1 MVLNICYKTSF
12 SVQINRPRIQ
22 AHKSKKINTNAVMLQ
37 PTLLHYNEMQSTSIS
52 AWPLCG
58 MLRSSRGTS
67 LSSVFLTAS
76 PVHVGVPCHA
86 CVCFLSVLAMVAY
99 RSIIL
104 VVLADA
110 LPSSSSFQSPWML
123 CCRDHICSCGGC
135 FAGEVVWVSSMVDA
149 LRSSF
154 SFVGG

>member
-1 MVLNICYKTSF
+1 MKC
-12 SVQINRPRIQ
+12 RAQ
-22 AHKSKKINTNAVMLQ
+22 AYRHDPCVV
-37 PTLLHYNEMQSTSIS
+37 STTARRGGSRKPP
-52 AWPLCG
+52 PLCG